1 MATVTIS
8 ARKCKIFMIS
18 KSDLLDPWG
27 GDVGKLYVT
36 TAGFS
41 SGFNYLGTDNN
52 IEEQGPCQGLLLG
65 GATLPPPFWGCESH
79 GRDGGVAGAPPM
91 AACYS
96 ATVLLITRSI
106 ASK

>member
-1 MATVTIS
+1 
-8 ARKCKIFMIS
+8 MI
-18 KSDLLDPWG
+18 DC
-27 GDVGKLYVT
+27 GKLYVT